1 MIRIFSTRSTRGG
14 GSFRWAPLRDTKL
27 AAPASFIAY
36 ETRCS
41 KLLHHAPVRFALL
54 SKVYNTAEQARYVV
68 SDTLGG
74 PRPAQ
79 PDEVARLRDL
89 NWPLGDVAS
98 KRAQQDDPTR
108 KDRKTS
114 PLRFR
119 IVGIGQEYRIAALW
133 DARDHVT
140 HNRTTSDLPGI
151 IKLLAERKP
160 ALGGQLAASRLA
172 HNP

>member
-119 IVGIGQEYRIAALW
+119 IVGIGHEYRIAALW
-133 DARDHVT
+133 DARDNVT